1 MGLGEGHLRNPWSF
15 YQLYWPPARGI
26 LVQLVYS
33 SLGTT
38 DWHSHGCKL
47 GHDKSLQA
55 SSDPG
60 KDKAIDQAGR
70 TAVGQ
75 SRLED
80 AGMKLSFMGAQ

>member
-38 DWHSHGCKL
+38 GWHSHGCKL